1 MSRGEFSSFDSFFME
16 PMPEL
21 EPRDSSLF
29 ANISNF
35 EQRYVFQDIGE

>member
-16 PMPEL
+16 TMPEL
-21 EPRDSSLF
+21 EPKDSSLF
-29 ANISNF
+29 ANISNV